1 MVSLLPALRVTRT
14 RLQSHLTNLGA
25 GGSTLRFGRVWT
37 TAMIAQVALTA
48 IAIPIGIE
56 GASQAILRVRIH
68 AQFPSHEYF
77 TARLEF
83 DRPAGEEMTSA
94 FEERRART
102 YARLEQQ
109 IAEEPDV
116 VAVTFADRQ
125 PGDRFRS
132 IGPRRSNP
140 VRRRSGVP
148 DRLRDIVGRPGF
160 LRGLR
165 PPDRRRTRLPWRRLQ
180 SRCPNGDRQ

>member
-1 MVSLLPALRVTRT
+1 MTPGIGITTMLYAGGLAVAGAAMVSLLPALRVTRT
-14 RLQSHLTNLGA
+14 HLQSHLMNLGG

-56 GASQAILRVRIH
+56 GASQAVRTLRIH

-83 DRPAGEEMTSA
+83 DRPAGEAMI
-94 FEERRART
+94 ERRART

-109 IAEEPDV
+109 IAQDPDV
-116 VAVTFADRQ
+116 VAVTFADRA
-125 PGDRFRS
+125 PGASVPIYRTAS
-132 IGPRRSNP
+132 VEIP
-140 VRRRSGVP
+140 SGAAP
-148 DRLRDIVGRPGF
+148 PFQTSFATSSVG
-160 LRGLR
+160 
-165 PPDRRRTRLPWRRLQ
+165 
-180 SRCPNGDRQ
+180 